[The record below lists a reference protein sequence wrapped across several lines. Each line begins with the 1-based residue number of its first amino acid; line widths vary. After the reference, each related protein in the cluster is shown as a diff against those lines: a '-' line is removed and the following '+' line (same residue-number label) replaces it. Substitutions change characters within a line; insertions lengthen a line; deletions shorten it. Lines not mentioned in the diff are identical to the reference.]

1 MPRTAPVAAVN
12 HDSPLSPEKEENS
25 PTPPKGLTSHRTSI
39 AWSWVVVTLPITAL
53 TIVFL
58 VMVFQ
63 YRVTPDDS
71 PFANLHFPST
81 SNENNAIF
89 VDLNS
94 SVILFIASWAS
105 SLAPML
111 SGFLMALASFP
122 IARQLSNNIR
132 NGRTDSLPTPYQLGL
147 TLKFLDGSALG
158 AIWSWMIYVVSWRKT
173 RQPQTPLLVTTSNIA
188 ILATIL
194 GLLVSAADTWLHLTT
209 TTVSFT
215 QVSAVSS
222 PTDYSFGITPR
233 CLTSNNSVA
242 AQVDAAS
249 TGSFC
254 SISIAA
260 TGAFFRDPTITY
272 QVISNSSSEAV
283 VYTHTKSDGKEYTYF
298 GIPSAEL
305 DPTHDFTAH
314 SYASETSCSLT
325 TQPCHVRTAVS
336 SIRFN
341 CSAAFAGFID
351 NRDLQTAFYTDEK
364 QNNVT
369 DTHNKGTG
377 NPYYFSFASAES
389 TGVSTVPGGSENK
402 DFVMSQSGALT
413 FTLGCRSTVYD
424 VEYDQ
429 VNGSITRFDT
439 KLSNTSVSNIWQTTV
454 ANYPGDWDLPVKQA
468 MTAAFYSTNSSQE
481 FADMVA
487 LSYGKSS
494 MALGAQGIEP
504 RPALA
509 VQRRNT
515 TLVARLPIAPLI
527 ALVAVCLLFVVVGLL
542 LTGLAI
548 WAARFEEVRNIQAS
562 LGIVGLV
569 ADRFEKDDLKK
580 QATDTD
586 GFFAEYVGHS
596 GRRVAIEKYTETDST
611 YRYTTWQSA
620 GISNFGSKPPS
631 R

>member
-1 MPRTAPVAAVN
+1 
-12 HDSPLSPEKEENS
+12 
-25 PTPPKGLTSHRTSI
+25 
-39 AWSWVVVTLPITAL
+39 
-53 TIVFL
+53 
-58 VMVFQ
+58 MVFQ

-71 PFANLHFPST
+71 PFKNLRFPST
-81 SNENNAIF
+81 SDENNAVF

-94 SVILFIASWAS
+94 SVILFVTSWAS

-147 TLKFLDGSALG
+147 TIRFLDGSALG

-173 RQPQTPLLVTTSNIA
+173 RVPQTPLLVTTSNIA
-188 ILATIL
+188 VLATVL
-194 GLLVSAADTWLHLTT
+194 GLLVSAADTWLHLVT
-209 TTVSFT
+209 TTVPFT
-215 QVSAVSS
+215 QLSPVSS
-222 PTDYSFGITPR
+222 TMNYSFGITPR

-242 AQVDAAS
+242 AQGDAAS
-249 TGSFC
+249 DGLFC

-272 QVISNSSSEAV
+272 QVISNISSEAA
-283 VYTHTKSDGKEYTYF
+283 VYTHTKSDGKVYTYF
-298 GIPSAEL
+298 GIPSEEL
-305 DPTHDFTAH
+305 DPNHDFTAH

-325 TQPCHVRTAVS
+325 TQPCHVRNAAS
-336 SIRFN
+336 SVRFN
-341 CSAAFAGFID
+341 CSAAFAGFIN
-351 NRDLQTAFYTDEK
+351 NRDLQSAFYTDEK
-364 QNNVT
+364 MNDVT
-369 DTHNKGTG
+369 NTYNKGTG

-402 DFVMSQSGALT
+402 DFVMSLHGALT
-413 FTLGCRSTVYD
+413 FALGCKSTVYD

-429 VNGSITRFDT
+429 VNGSITRFNT
-439 KLSNTSVSNIWQTTV
+439 RISNTSVSNIWQTTV

-494 MALGAQGIEP
+494 MAFGAQGIEP

-515 TLVARLPIAPLI
+515 TLVARLPVAPLI
-527 ALVAVCLLFVVVGLL
+527 AVVAFCLLFVVAGLL

-548 WAARFEEVRNIQAS
+548 WAARFEDVRNIQAS

-580 QATDTD
+580 EAKDTD

-620 GISNFGSKPPS
+620 GISDFGNKPPS